1 MSPAERY
8 NTVLLFGAPGV
19 GKGTQGKALGCIP
32 GLRHLATGDMFR
44 GLDHTS
50 EIGQKIKTCMAS
62 GKLIPD
68 DLTVQLWREHLK
80 GLIAAKKYDP
90 ARELLILDGIPRS
103 VAQARAISKHV
114 RVLRIIHL
122 ACPNVDEMVR
132 RMKLRGER
140 ENRPDDS
147 DEKIIRGRFD
157 VYRQETE
164 PVLAEYDRALVS
176 DVNAIG
182 SPIQVLLNVL
192 EALVPVYN
200 RMFSNP
206 LAG

>member
-1 MSPAERY
+1 MSPPERY

-19 GKGTQGKALGCIP
+19 GKGTQGKVLGCIP

-44 GLDHTS
+44 GLDHST
-50 EIGQKIKTCMAS
+50 ELGQQIKAIMAS
-62 GKLIPD
+62 GKLVPD
-68 DLTVQLWREHLK
+68 DLTVQLWRQHVK
-80 GLIAAKKYDP
+80 ALIAAGKFNP
-90 ARELLILDGIPRS
+90 ARELLLLDGIPRS
-103 VAQARAISKHV
+103 VAQARAIADHV

-122 ACPNVDEMVR
+122 TCPNVDEMVR

-140 ENRPDDS
+140 ENRPDDT

-164 PVLAEYDRALVS
+164 PVLAEYDRALVT

-182 SPIQVLLNVL
+182 TPIQVLQHVL

-200 RMFSNP
+200 RTFSNP